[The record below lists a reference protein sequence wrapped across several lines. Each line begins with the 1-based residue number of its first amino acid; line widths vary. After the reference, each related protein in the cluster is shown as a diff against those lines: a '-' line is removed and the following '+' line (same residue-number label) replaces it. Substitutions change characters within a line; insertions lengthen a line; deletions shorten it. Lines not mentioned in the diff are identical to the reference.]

1 MHVRFTNYILLAPSS
16 STQLPAQRPVLPSNQ
31 PLDHKNPLTK
41 GKGLSTTSYVVNHL
55 IYIIY
60 HYQKQKSGS

>member
-31 PLDHKNPLTK
+31 PRDHKNPLTK
-41 GKGLSTTSYVVNHL
+41 GKGLAV
-55 IYIIY
+55 
-60 HYQKQKSGS
+60 